1 MKHKLPQ
8 HQQDRLEFIDTLEY
22 LDDFI
27 SGINC
32 RCSKFKDGSLDEC
45 ERCQALNLIREQLD
59 CWDVG
64 DWWDDRVRRF
74 TER

>member
-1 MKHKLPQ
+1 MDKHHKLPK

-32 RCSKFKDGSLDEC
+32 RCSISLVPAYC

-59 CWDVG
+59 
-64 DWWDDRVRRF
+64 WWDDSKSEDS